1 MSDLNI
7 WHSSQASQGQDQN
20 LVRSCSGQGGLSAA
34 LLSANWLT
42 SRKSDYYANPLESSW
57 IRWQR
62 PGDWNPRGDNIQPSD
77 WHTQCIVVA
86 TTSGLQHSRL
96 EPKRWWYPT
105 QCIVLATTS
114 TYYIPVHNLHM
125 SQPSTWRL
133 MQFSKN
139 CLIRCGFIFSFLA
152 MFSFPV
158 LALAFSW
165 AGSYARL
172 WRCAVGQVV
181 AKAGCALSKTQNTN
195 IKHKHMKL
203 ETKCKIH
210 PGYASWW
217 WWCVCWSGR
226 G

>member
-20 LVRSCSGQGGLSAA
+20 LVRSCSGQRGLSAA

-42 SRKSDYYANPLESSW
+42 SRKSDYYADPLESSW

-77 WHTQCIVVA
+77 WHTVYSRGHYFWF
-86 TTSGLQHSRL
+86 TTQPIGTL
-96 EPKRWWYPT
+96 RWWYLNPVYS
-105 QCIVLATTS
+105 IGHYFYLLH
-114 TYYIPVHNLHM
+114 IPVHNLHM

-195 IKHKHMKL
+195 IKQKTH
-203 ETKCKIH
+203 EIWNKI
-210 PGYASWW
+210 
-217 WWCVCWSGR
+217 
-226 G
+226 

>member
-20 LVRSCSGQGGLSAA
+20 LVRSCSGQRGLSAA

-42 SRKSDYYANPLESSW
+42 SRKSDYYADPLESSW

-77 WHTQCIVVA
+77 WHTVY
-86 TTSGLQHSRL
+86 SRGHYFWFITQ
-96 EPKRWWYPT
+96 PIGTQRWWFPT

-114 TYYIPVHNLHM
+114 TYYTFLYTIYICLNLPHG
-125 SQPSTWRL
+125 TWCNFLKIASLR
-133 MQFSKN
+133 
-139 CLIRCGFIFSFLA
+139 GFIFSFLA

-195 IKHKHMKL
+195 IKHKHMKS
-203 ETKCKIH
+203 ETKYKTH
-210 PGYASWW
+210 PGYDRWW